1 MKIEINQQ
9 PGVQRII
16 ESVVPPDHHVFK
28 LPRSRSLQIFTEWYL
43 DTSFNPNTSSS
54 MISDRTMIRTR
65 IKFVFPIVSWLTARL
80 DTTLV
85 LYQDGAHSTYVL
97 LRQKQ
102 NMQSNV

>member
-1 MKIEINQQ
+1 MKSINNL
-9 PGVQRII
+9 V
-16 ESVVPPDHHVFK
+16 
-28 LPRSRSLQIFTEWYL
+28 SRGALKAWYL
-43 DTSFNPNTSSS
+43 LTTTSSNCHGVGHYKYLLNDIYVDTSLKPNTSSS

-97 LRQKQ
+97 LGQKQ
-102 NMQSNV
+102 NMQYN